1 VDTVADRVEID
12 SDKLAAVIVQLQRV
26 GLRSADRLTSYLLSS
41 DSFYEDTA
49 EWSEFLPRVRFVF
62 SKSAY
67 TNVIRNVYVSEFI
80 QGKSEYSFELIADVN
95 SQLAYIFSEIFT
107 SDLALEEVA
116 VEYVNYGAQVARIR
130 RADGSGLAINLWELE
145 GRTRRAD
152 GYSNPRFRD
161 SGLI

>member
-107 SDLALEEVA
+107 SDLALE
-116 VEYVNYGAQVARIR
+116 QVTRIR